1 MGMFYIE
8 QCEIATS
15 VAQKMVQYWQFH
27 EIRANKKKKKTERIK
42 LFQEG
47 FLEKLNLKGAC

>member
-1 MGMFYIE
+1 MFYIE
-8 QCEIATS
+8 RYEIAAS

-27 EIRANKKKKKTERIK
+27 EIRANKKKKPELIK
-42 LFQEG
+42 LFQEA

>member
-8 QCEIATS
+8 RYEIAAS

-27 EIRANKKKKKTERIK
+27 EIRANKKKKKPELIK
-42 LFQEG
+42 LFQEA